1 MSAAELQAFNDS
13 FERCMDNDQFLDLFY
28 NIFLA
33 SSAEV
38 REKFKDTNMK
48 RQTHMMII
56 SLCRMMSSYNRPE
69 ALKKIAIS
77 HSAANLDIAPHLYDI
92 WLHAL
97 ISAAEQVD
105 PEFNLL
111 AKSGWKKVMQQGINY
126 IRGHYDKI
134 D

>member
-1 MSAAELQAFNDS
+1 MRAVELQAFNDS

-28 NIFLA
+28 QIFLE

-69 ALKKIAIS
+69 VLEKIARS
-77 HSAANLDIAPHLYDI
+77 HSAVNLNIAPHLYDI

-105 PEFNLL
+105 PKFD
-111 AKSGWKKVMQQGINY
+111 AVTKAGWKEVMLQGINY
-126 IRGHYDKI
+126 IRGQYDKV